1 MFSNRLTLTF
11 DEWNL
16 LSIVLQAYDEQNL
29 IVRTQNALQE
39 QLSFPP
45 KIRSKMSFA
54 FDVISLFYTSI
65 QPFLERL
72 PYFHQLS
79 NETRRILL
87 RNNLNGTGTF
97 NSMLAASE
105 AKVFDY
111 DYYIG
116 TCEQIYGAECIRKVE
131 RFLSRREF
139 NLTLMKIMLV
149 VLAFSSNCSIVLPDW
164 NFDLNKSSIPYS
176 IDLLRIQDVFIA
188 LLWKYLVYQYGFDQA
203 VRRLDNLVKYHL
215 DLLNRI
221 NDITSQQHL
230 DMIEDIIRKTT
241 QSFHFDD

>member
-1 MFSNRLTLTF
+1 MTF

-16 LSIVLQAYDEQNL
+16 LSTILQAYDEQNL

-39 QLSFPP
+39 QLSLPP
-45 KIRSKMSFA
+45 KIRSKISFA
-54 FDVISLFYTSI
+54 LDIISLSYTSI

-72 PYFHQLS
+72 PYFHQLP

-111 DYYIG
+111 EYYIG
-116 TCEQIYGAECIRKVE
+116 TCEQIYGPECVNEVE

-149 VLAFSSNCSIVLPDW
+149 ILAFSSNCSIILPDW
-164 NFDLNKSSIPYS
+164 NFNLHNSSSPYS
-176 IDLLRIQDVFIA
+176 MDLLRTQNIFIV

-221 NDITSQQHL
+221 NDITNQQHF

-241 QSFHFDD
+241 QSLRFND